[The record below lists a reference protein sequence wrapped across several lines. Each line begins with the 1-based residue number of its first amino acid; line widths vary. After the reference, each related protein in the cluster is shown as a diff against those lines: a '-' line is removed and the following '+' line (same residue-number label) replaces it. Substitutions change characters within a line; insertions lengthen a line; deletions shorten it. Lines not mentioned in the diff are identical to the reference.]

1 MGRHRGPAWHRY
13 RFSAARLGP
22 LDAAQH
28 IDTLDRTARLA
39 IGSILLG
46 IVVLGLKLLAWRLT
60 GSVALY
66 SDALESVVN
75 VITAAAAFAAV
86 RWSAHPPDPG
96 HPFGHAKAEYLS
108 AVLEG
113 VLIVLAALSILREAW
128 QGLQAPHVL
137 TFAPAGLLVNAAAS
151 ALNAAWAVVLLRH
164 GRRWRS
170 LALVADARHLLSD
183 VVTSVGVLAGVALA
197 TVTGWAPLDPLVAM
211 AVALHILWIGW
222 RLLREAVGG
231 LMDEAPPPEVVEQI
245 HRVIGEHQGESIGYH
260 DLRARHAGHTT
271 FIQFSLVVPGVM
283 TVARSHALCDR
294 IEEAL
299 RRAVAGSVV
308 TIHVEPEQVPTTR
321 PAGAPDSPATDRP
334 R

>member
-1 MGRHRGPAWHRY
+1 M
-13 RFSAARLGP
+13 
-22 LDAAQH
+22 
-28 IDTLDRTARLA
+28 
-39 IGSILLG
+39 LG

-66 SDALESVVN
+66 SDALESIVN

-86 RWSAHPPDPG
+86 RWSAHPPDSG
-96 HPFGHAKAEYLS
+96 HPFGHSKAEYLS

-113 VLIVLAALSILREAW
+113 VLIGLAALSIFREAW
-128 QGLQAPHVL
+128 QSLQAPREL
-137 TFAPAGLLVNAAAS
+137 AFAPVGLLVNAAAS
-151 ALNAAWAVVLLRH
+151 VLNAGWAVVLLRH

-170 LALVADARHLLSD
+170 LALVADGRHLLSD
-183 VVTSVGVLAGVALA
+183 VITSVGVLAGVALA
-197 TVTGWAPLDPLVAM
+197 TVTGWALLDPLVAM
-211 AVALHILWIGW
+211 AVAVHILWIGW

-245 HRVIGEHQGESIGYH
+245 RRVIGEHRGESIGYH

-271 FIQFSLVVPGVM
+271 FIQFSLVVPGAM

-299 RRAVAGSVV
+299 CQAVEGSVV
-308 TIHVEPEQVPTTR
+308 TIHVEPEPGRR
-321 PAGAPDSPATDRP
+321 PPGSAEPQTVGGQEGADRDQG
-334 R
+334 RQ